1 MDKAVAICLA
11 FPPEAPMPD
20 DAAYDTEIKFQLSKL
35 HSFINQ
41 PPVPLAQYGGQIL
54 QVGRLPSSSQP
65 AGEPAANSQESSS
78 IRP

>member
-1 MDKAVAICLA
+1 MDKALAICLA

-54 QVGRLPSSSQP
+54 QVGLPPSSQP
-65 AGEPAANSQESSS
+65 AGEPVANSQESSS
-78 IRP
+78 TRA

>member
-1 MDKAVAICLA
+1 MDKAVAVCLA
-11 FPPEAPMPD
+11 FPPEGPMPD

-54 QVGRLPSSSQP
+54 QAGLPSPSWP
-65 AGEPAANSQESSS
+65 AGKPAADPQ
-78 IRP
+78 